1 MMSAI
6 TKTQD
11 RLLQVIVAPQI
22 TEKATY
28 IADKHQQI
36 AFKVR
41 TDATKPEIK
50 AAVELVFKVEVAK
63 VAVINVGGKVK
74 RAGKRMGKRNDW
86 KKAYVT
92 LKPGQEINFAAGE

>member
-1 MMSAI
+1 MMNAI

-11 RLLQVIVAPQI
+11 RLLQVILAPQI

-36 AFKVR
+36 AFQVR
-41 TDATKPEIK
+41 TDATKKEIK
-50 AAVELVFKVEVAK
+50 AAVELVFKVEVEK
-63 VAVINVGGKVK
+63 VAVINVAGKTK
-74 RAGKRMGKRNDW
+74 RAGRRMGQRSDW
-86 KKAYVT
+86 KKAYVS

>member
-1 MMSAI
+1 MMTSI

-28 IADKHQQI
+28 IADKYQQI

-50 AAVELVFKVEVAK
+50 AAVELVFKVEVEK
-63 VAVINVGGKVK
+63 VSTINVGGKIK
-74 RAGKRMGKRNDW
+74 RAGKSMGKRKDW
-86 KKAYVT
+86 KKAYVC